1 MEVAQSLTQEKS
13 IYASRSASSLSI
25 SPQDVHSSSNVY
37 HGRVC
42 DGSAEASKETS
53 LVLDAA
59 VTLCKIAAKKV
70 FPLYYKYTIAVNADI
85 HPSLFVILHHY
96 PMKAN
101 HITRDDYSV
110 LPSLSLSDHCS
121 SKDSNNNNN
130 IALPAHL
137 SFPIA
142 SFGLSRD
149 LLRSSVACC
158 PSVHLGPS
166 LDLLQGAETVLSVYE
181 RVEEASQDRSSGSH
195 ASVGGVL
202 ADGVFAR

>member
-1 MEVAQSLTQEKS
+1 
-13 IYASRSASSLSI
+13 
-25 SPQDVHSSSNVY
+25 
-37 HGRVC
+37 VC

-70 FPLYYKYTIAVNADI
+70 LPVHYTYTNAVNVDI
-85 HPSLFVILHHY
+85 HSSPFVIPRHY
-96 PMKAN
+96 PTKAN

-121 SKDSNNNNN
+121 SKDNNNNN

-158 PSVHLGPS
+158 PSVHLGRS

-181 RVEEASQDRSSGSH
+181 RVEEASQDRSTGSH

>member
-13 IYASRSASSLSI
+13 IYASRSASSLTI
-25 SPQDVHSSSNVY
+25 GPQDVHSSSNAN

-70 FPLYYKYTIAVNADI
+70 FPLYYTYTIAVNVDI
-85 HPSLFVILHHY
+85 HPSLFVIPHHY

-121 SKDSNNNNN
+121 SQDSNNNN

-158 PSVHLGPS
+158 PSVHLGRS